1 LVGGLALASLILG
14 NGLRFAQV
22 HDIIGALIAQVIPAP
37 DQGRWVRFVTWNR
50 GMYTWDRIQNMPGET
65 RTLTL
70 MSFGADA
77 DSAWMVQRFPG
88 AERRVSDARGS
99 LWALPP

>member
-1 LVGGLALASLILG
+1 
-14 NGLRFAQV
+14 
-22 HDIIGALIAQVIPAP
+22 
-37 DQGRWVRFVTWNR
+37 
-50 GMYTWDRIQNMPGET
+50 
-65 RTLTL
+65 